1 MVLSWCISY
10 SHVPGQLKIDSKQL
24 LFKTEGPL
32 RWRGAEALTG
42 WAKLFLLFLAGFF
55 FWGGGVRSSKSKNI
69 VLNLVNR
76 HSTKA
81 FFNTQKKLNSNIN
94 TFEYLLFRMVSWR
107 YHLFWLLLVL
117 YLKVNAFK
125 SEHHTSVTKKFTSWL
140 LKIHYFKLILIQKLQ
155 DSCHL
160 NPFLMWKNILNSICY
175 CRSIYIDEA
184 KNIEKSFLLF

>member
-1 MVLSWCISY
+1 MHFLLSRSWST
-10 SHVPGQLKIDSKQL
+10 KNR
-24 LFKTEGPL
+24 FKTATVQNRRASALARGRGSDRMGQTVPL
-32 RWRGAEALTG
+32 IFSGV
-42 WAKLFLLFLAGFF
+42 FF
-55 FWGGGVRSSKSKNI
+55 FGGGVRSSKSKNI

-175 CRSIYIDEA
+175 CRSIYIHEA